1 MAQAMSTYAP
11 NNIADFD
18 NSSSDN
24 SAYMR
29 NYLNH
34 EAKITLK
41 NKCNQD
47 TRNHGHESNNY
58 EVVAH
63 LYALFKVNFICIN
76 V

>member
-1 MAQAMSTYAP
+1 MAQAMSANAS

-18 NSSSDN
+18 NSSRN
-24 SAYMR
+24 NGAYMR

-41 NKCNQD
+41 NKSNKD
-47 TRNHGHESNNY
+47 TRNHDNESYND

-63 LYALFKVNFICIN
+63 LYALIKVNFICIK